1 MLIYGLE
8 RGVRATHTQMS
19 ENRVLTRRQLDRWF
33 LVSSS
38 FFFFEFIFYVK
49 FVFNQ
54 NLILR
59 LSFMLM
65 LYSYF
70 FFGICVSCLDTSHL
84 LMRSSSI

>member
-1 MLIYGLE
+1 MLIYDLE
-8 RGVRATHTQMS
+8 RGVRAAHTQMS

-38 FFFFEFIFYVK
+38 FFEVIFYVK